1 MTRLLVCL
9 WLCAWSVNS
18 QVSSQSTHVAATT
31 PTRDPF
37 ALPQA
42 DAKTSPCQLL
52 DQPRATSLPF
62 TLAGVLETHGDYT
75 ALLKTPAGVLV
86 TAQKNQRL
94 ESGHRIVAISERQVE
109 LEHTIDSRL
118 GCHAHSRFKLEF
130 N

>member
-1 MTRLLVCL
+1 MCL

-18 QVSSQSTHVAATT
+18 QVSPQPTHIAATT

-42 DAKTSPCQLL
+42 DAKTPPCQPLV
-52 DQPRATSLPF
+52 QPLATPLPF
-62 TLAGVLETHGDYT
+62 TLVGVLETHGDYT
-75 ALLKTPAGVLV
+75 ALLKTATGLLV

-94 ESGHRIVAISERQVE
+94 ESGYKIVAISERQVE
-109 LEHTIDSRL
+109 LEQTIDSRQ
-118 GCHAHSRFKLEF
+118 GCHSRFKLEF